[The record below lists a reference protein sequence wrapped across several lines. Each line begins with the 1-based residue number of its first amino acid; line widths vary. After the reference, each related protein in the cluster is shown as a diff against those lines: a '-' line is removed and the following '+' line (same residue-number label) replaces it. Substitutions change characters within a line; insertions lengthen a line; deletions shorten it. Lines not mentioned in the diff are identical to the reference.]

1 MSIKTSDLNLDQ
13 NSLTSRDVTY
23 ASIVA
28 LVAWTL
34 SVFDFILFGTLLPE
48 MAKTFGWSTAQMA
61 NIATWVAV
69 GTFVISLTVGPL
81 TDYLGRKKAL
91 IVTTSGVAVSS
102 GLTALS
108 IFIPSSIYVVLV
120 RALSGFGY
128 SEQAVN
134 TTYLSELY
142 DDKKRG
148 LLYSFIQGG
157 WPIGVMLASIV
168 TALLEPLIQWQGMF
182 AVGIIP
188 AIIIVLLGIKL
199 KESPRFLH
207 LKHVR
212 ALMRQGKQEEAEAYG
227 RAHGINTERSTGFTY
242 AQLFS
247 MQDGSMRTTLFLG
260 LAFMLNWFAIEVFNV
275 LATTVLTEGKH
286 INFGNSLWLLVLANA
301 VGYAGYVFHG
311 WLGDRIGRRE
321 TIAIGW
327 ILGGLAF
334 AAMLY
339 VANGYWSVLIFQS
352 IGSFFLNG
360 PYSALFVF
368 MSESYATR
376 MRGTGTAF
384 INAMGPIGGIL
395 GALVFSILVSTN
407 IGVLAAALIG
417 GALPLT
423 LSGLVILATRRIEPG
438 KSLEELAA

>member
-1 MSIKTSDLNLDQ
+1 MHSVATTANIEPQKPS
-13 NSLTSRDVTY
+13 SKDVTY

-48 MAKTFGWSTAQMA
+48 MAQTFGWSTAKVGD
-61 NIATWVAV
+61 IATWVAV
-69 GTFVISLTVGPL
+69 GTFIVSLTVGPL

-91 IVTTSGVAVSS
+91 ILTTSGVAVSS

-108 IFIPSSIYVVLV
+108 ILIPSPIYVVLV

-157 WPIGVMLASIV
+157 WPIGVMIASIV
-168 TALLEPLIQWQGMF
+168 TALLEPIVKWQGMY
-182 AVGIIP
+182 VIGIIP
-188 AIIIVLLGIKL
+188 AIIITLMGIKL
-199 KESPRFLH
+199 RESPRFLH

-212 ALMRQGKQEEAEAYG
+212 LLMQQGKYEEAEAYG
-227 RAHGINTERSTGFTY
+227 RSHGINTSRSRGFTY
-242 AQLFS
+242 TQLFS
-247 MQDGSMRTTLFLG
+247 REDGSLRTTIFLG

-275 LATTVLTEGKH
+275 LATTVLTQGKH

-334 AAMLY
+334 AGMLY
-339 VANGYWSVLIFQS
+339 VAQGYWSVLLFQS

-395 GALVFSILVSTN
+395 GALVFSVLVSAN
-407 IGVLAAALIG
+407 LGVLAASLIG
-417 GALPLT
+417 GALPLS
-423 LSGLVILATRRIEPG
+423 LSGLVMLATRRIEPG
-438 KSLEELAA
+438 KSLEELAT